1 VAHLRVRITEMFPRV
16 WRSGMLSAVAFA
28 VLVGPSIT
36 RAATHGIPGRRYLS
50 AQGVQ
55 SCGRRCGVE
64 RWEIKTLSDPDA
76 DRVDFTPVPTTVEAL
91 GALSRPARTPQLSRV
106 SPVEFTTYQIDAYLG
121 GFRRESD
128 GDVHLILFG
137 MKNQRA
143 SMIAEIPD
151 PFCSGACASGLSA
164 DFAKARAI
172 LDQILAEPNPTDQP
186 IVVRVTGVGFFDRN
200 HRQIGAAPN
209 IIELHPVLT
218 LERVR
223 PTSTP
228 NYPGR

>member
-1 VAHLRVRITEMFPRV
+1 MI
-16 WRSGMLSAVAFA
+16 SAFTFA
-28 VLVGPSIT
+28 ALVGLSVTPASS
-36 RAATHGIPGRRYLS
+36 HGTPGRRYTS
-50 AQGVQ
+50 VQGVQ
-55 SCGRRCGVE
+55 FCGRRCGVE
-64 RWEIKTLSDPDA
+64 RWEIKTLSDPEA
-76 DRVDFTPVPTTVEAL
+76 DRVRRTPVLSTVEAL
-91 GALSRPARTPQLSRV
+91 GALPRPARTPQLSRI
-106 SPVEFTTYQIDAYLG
+106 SPVEYTTYQIDAYLG
-121 GFRRESD
+121 GFRHESD

-164 DFAKARAI
+164 DFAKARAM

-218 LERVR
+218 LEQMR
-223 PTSTP
+223 PTSPP
-228 NYPGR
+228 N

>member
-1 VAHLRVRITEMFPRV
+1 M
-16 WRSGMLSAVAFA
+16 
-28 VLVGPSIT
+28 
-36 RAATHGIPGRRYLS
+36 
-50 AQGVQ
+50 
-55 SCGRRCGVE
+55 
-64 RWEIKTLSDPDA
+64 
-76 DRVDFTPVPTTVEAL
+76 PTTVDAL

>member
-1 VAHLRVRITEMFPRV
+1 LKANPVSSIS
-16 WRSGMLSAVAFA
+16 RSGAISAVAFA
-28 VLVGPSIT
+28 VLVGPN
-36 RAATHGIPGRRYLS
+36 ATPVAPHGVPWQKHLS
-50 AQGVQ
+50 AQGMQ

-64 RWEIKTLSDPDA
+64 RWEIKTLSDRDA
-76 DRVDFTPVPTTVEAL
+76 QEVNVTPVTTTVEAL
-91 GALSRPARTPQLSRV
+91 GVLPRPRHTPRWSRV

-137 MKNQRA
+137 MKNERT
-143 SMIAEIPD
+143 SLIAEIPD
-151 PFCSGACASGLSA
+151 PRCAGACASGLA
-164 DFAKARAI
+164 AEFAKAREV
-172 LDQILAEPNPTDQP
+172 LNQILAEPNPNDEP

-218 LERVR
+218 LQRLPVAL
-223 PTSTP
+223 PP
-228 NYPGR
+228 N

>member
-1 VAHLRVRITEMFPRV
+1 M
-16 WRSGMLSAVAFA
+16 SS
-28 VLVGPSIT
+28 
-36 RAATHGIPGRRYLS
+36 HGTPGREYLS
-50 AQGVQ
+50 VQ
-55 SCGRRCGVE
+55 SVRSCGRRCGVE
-64 RWEIKTLSDPDA
+64 RWEIKTLSDPEA
-76 DRVDFTPVPTTVEAL
+76 NRVDRTPVTTTVEAM
-91 GALSRPARTPQLSRV
+91 GALPRPARTPQLSRV

-121 GFRRESD
+121 GFRHESD

-143 SMIAEIPD
+143 SMIAEIPN

-164 DFAKARAI
+164 DFAKARAK
-172 LDQILAEPNPTDQP
+172 LDQILREPNPTDQP

-223 PTSTP
+223 APSLR
-228 NYPGR
+228 N